1 MSSNIFYLVANLWLF
16 SSSKY
21 KILALEDSNF
31 CGEHEDCLLPQTDRI
46 LFITVILVSCRVI
59 LCRNTNNTSLS
70 SSLVD
75 TYSNPVIIS
84 DTSSRPPQQVENP
97 FYSLYSCQV
106 STAELIS
113 DTLVHRLAKKFTS
126 VWGENPNSHLLK
138 SQASFHFLV

>member
-59 LCRNTNNTSLS
+59 LCRNNTALS

-106 STAELIS
+106 STAGLSS
-113 DTLVHRLAKKFTS
+113 DTLVHRLAKKFTF
-126 VWGENPNSHLLK
+126 VGEK
-138 SQASFHFLV
+138 IQTVIC